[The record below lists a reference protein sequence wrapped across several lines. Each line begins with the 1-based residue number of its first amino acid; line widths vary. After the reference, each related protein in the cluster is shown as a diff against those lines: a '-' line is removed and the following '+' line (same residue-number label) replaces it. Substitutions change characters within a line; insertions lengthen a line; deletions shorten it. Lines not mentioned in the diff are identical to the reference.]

1 MDDLKSEAV
10 NVAAILDRAAIE
22 PGTPEN
28 LRVLTAPDWECLI
41 ERLRNETAIG
51 FVALFIDGGRVYLLL
66 QCGEAIVPV
75 VSALNEGTYYAVS
88 RVRPEAAWYER
99 LAHDLSG
106 AVAEQANDERPA
118 IALGSAG
125 EDPAW
130 PGFRDTPGDGE
141 YQIGLGPVGGLIAA
155 PYHRHLT
162 LDGNVVVA
170 TEHRFG
176 YTHRGVLRLIAG
188 QSPRAAARTCARID
202 SEACVAH
209 AVAYARAV
217 EAASACSLPLHI
229 EEIRGKMLALEHCT
243 VSLLRL
249 ARAAAAVGADRLA
262 TRLITLR
269 CTIADT
275 LEAIFGHRLMMDVV
289 VPGGMAVRPD
299 LSAWSVLGDVL
310 QDIDT
315 VTRPF
320 GGWSIRKRFG
330 SNASFAG
337 DWARRARKG
346 AKEACIAP
354 WRHDA
359 EPTVVPIPDH
369 DGFGM
374 GAAAS
379 AHGLIRYVLSL
390 ELGVIAFGFIVTPG
404 ASVAEAL
411 ERASRFMRID
421 DFLLRSM
428 LVMPSASGIDL

>member
-1 MDDLKSEAV
+1 
-10 NVAAILDRAAIE
+10 
-22 PGTPEN
+22 
-28 LRVLTAPDWECLI
+28 
-41 ERLRNETAIG
+41 
-51 FVALFIDGGRVYLLL
+51 
-66 QCGEAIVPV
+66 V
-75 VSALNEGTYYAVS
+75 VSALNEGTYCAVS
-88 RVRPEAAWYER
+88 SARPEAAWYER

-118 IALGSAG
+118 IALGSVG

-130 PGFRDTPGDGE
+130 PGFRDAPGNGE

-162 LDGNVVVA
+162 LDGDVVVA

-229 EEIRGKMLALEHCT
+229 EEMRGKMLALEQCT

-249 ARAAAAVGADRLA
+249 VRAAAAVGADRLA
-262 TRLITLR
+262 TRLVTLR
-269 CTIADT
+269 GTIADT
-275 LEAIFGHRLMMDVV
+275 LEVIFGHRLMMDVV

-299 LSAWSVLGDVL
+299 LSAWPVLSDVL
-310 QDIDT
+310 NDVDT
-315 VTRPF
+315 VTRPL
-320 GGWSIRKRFG
+320 GGWSMRKRFG

-337 DWARRARKG
+337 DWARRARKA
-346 AKEACIAP
+346 AKEACNAP
-354 WRHDA
+354 WHRDA
-359 EPTVVPIPDH
+359 EPTAVPLPDH

-374 GAAAS
+374 GAVVS
-379 AHGLIRYVLSL
+379 AHGLIHYALSL
-390 ELGVIAFGFIVTPG
+390 ELGVIAFVFIVTPG
-404 ASVAEAL
+404 SAVAEAL
-411 ERASRFMRID
+411 ERASKFMRID
-421 DFLLRSM
+421 DFLLRSV
-428 LVMPSASGIDL
+428 LLMPPASGIDL